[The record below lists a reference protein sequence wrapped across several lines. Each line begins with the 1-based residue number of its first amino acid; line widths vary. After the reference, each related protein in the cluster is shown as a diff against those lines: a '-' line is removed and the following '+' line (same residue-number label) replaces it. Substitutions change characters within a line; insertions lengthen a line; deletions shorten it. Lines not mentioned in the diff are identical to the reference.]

1 MQIDYDQLAKKF
13 FEQFTGNVKSINIK
27 EFTDEY
33 LAFSKHNKAEKTFEG
48 EKLVV
53 KHLLGFFSP
62 IKELNTIELKD
73 AEKFLYQ
80 LKKNAPFGVYNY
92 HRALKAMFNKG
103 IEWNYIKVN
112 PFTKIKLPKRQ
123 EKKPAFITK
132 DELEKILVKIE
143 HQVIK
148 DIVQISFYMGFRLG
162 EATFLKWQN
171 ISLNNNTINI
181 GDESFST
188 KSRKSRSVPM
198 HPKVREIVDRLKNEG
213 KNQKEYYLFRKN
225 GNQPYTRD
233 YVSKKF
239 KKACRDAG
247 IDETIHYNSL
257 RHSTASL
264 LAQSGV
270 SLYTIQKILGHSNP
284 NITQIYA
291 HMQIETLREA
301 INQIK

>member
-1 MQIDYDQLAKKF
+1 M
-13 FEQFTGNVKSINIK
+13 ET
-27 EFTDEY
+27 
-33 LAFSKHNKAEKTFEG
+33 
-48 EKLVV
+48 
-53 KHLLGFFSP
+53 
-62 IKELNTIELKD
+62 
-73 AEKFLYQ
+73 
-80 LKKNAPFGVYNY
+80 
-92 HRALKAMFNKG
+92 
-103 IEWNYIKVN
+103 
-112 PFTKIKLPKRQ
+112 
-123 EKKPAFITK
+123 
-132 DELEKILVKIE
+132 
-143 HQVIK
+143 
-148 DIVQISFYMGFRLG
+148 
-162 EATFLKWQN
+162 
-171 ISLNNNTINI
+171 
-181 GDESFST
+181 
-188 KSRKSRSVPM
+188 
-198 HPKVREIVDRLKNEG
+198 
-213 KNQKEYYLFRKN
+213 FRKN